1 MKLVY
6 ICTPFSGDI
15 EGNTKK
21 AQEYCREAVKE
32 NCTPIA
38 PHLLYPQILDDSNP
52 AEREKGIRMG
62 LNILEVCDEVWVFG
76 QELTAGMSREVEL
89 AGQKKIPVINR
100 AVQEQGMEMTFM

>member
-6 ICTPFSGDI
+6 ICSPFSGDI

-21 AQEYCREAVKE
+21 AQDYCMEAIKE

-52 AEREKGIRMG
+52 IERKKGIQMG
-62 LNILEVCDEVWVFG
+62 LDILEVCDEIWVYG
-76 QELTAGMSREVEL
+76 QNLTAGMIREVNL
-89 AGQKKIPVINR
+89 ARLKKIPVINR
-100 AVQEQGMEMTFM
+100 AMQEQGMQMVFM